1 MLWAPLCGANKTL
14 YESNILILQ
23 CLYVSLHSSAVMS
36 QHNVIYTFAMLKHMC
51 GNILEQCQKQSKVW
65 HWAELFVE
73 CSVGREVVGAHGGIL
88 VQPAAHQWGPWR
100 TGPRWGKWP
109 GLPFVWA
116 AVRCPGKK
124 FMQLS
129 KYMEAHICIQKGVKT
144 PLTWPTF
151 PAADNIKKFQEMQ
164 NDEWWKQSGIWAT
177 ILQHCGSN
185 GQTISIQFEDDQSE
199 DQWRITLVQNT
210 NLMLLLMMT
219 MVLSGGDE
227 NDRQWW
233 WMLYARDSYA
243 VSQSTSC
250 PCQGNRGQ
258 QQD

>member
-1 MLWAPLCGANKTL
+1 M
-14 YESNILILQ
+14 E
-23 CLYVSLHSSAVMS
+23 HSVPVCRV
-36 QHNVIYTFAMLKHMC
+36 HYW
-51 GNILEQCQKQSKVW
+51 G
-65 HWAELFVE
+65 
-73 CSVGREVVGAHGGIL
+73 VGRTWGYFGA
-88 VQPAAHQWGPWR
+88 AAAARRGPWG

-250 PCQGNRGQ
+250 PCQGSRGQ
-258 QQD
+258 QED